1 MLGRNEPKQPD
12 ELICIISPNRDA
24 LFGQNYTVWRLG
36 MVELTNIF
44 TLKNII
50 IYLLIINIIAFL
62 AMFIDKKKAEKD
74 RWRIKESTLLT
85 LALIGG
91 SIGSI
96 AGMYTFH
103 HKTKKPR
110 FFIGIPVIIVLQ
122 IMLIIAIVI
131 R

>member
-1 MLGRNEPKQPD
+1 
-12 ELICIISPNRDA
+12 
-24 LFGQNYTVWRLG
+24 

-91 SIGSI
+91 SIGAI

-110 FFIGIPVIIVLQ
+110 FFIGIPVIIVFQ
-122 IMLIIAIVI
+122 TMLIIAIFI
-131 R
+131 KWYLYIQQICMILGLQKHGRQQGYKKIHK

>member
-1 MLGRNEPKQPD
+1 
-12 ELICIISPNRDA
+12 
-24 LFGQNYTVWRLG
+24 

-91 SIGSI
+91 RIGAI
-96 AGMYTFH
+96 A
-103 HKTKKPR
+103 
-110 FFIGIPVIIVLQ
+110 
-122 IMLIIAIVI
+122 
-131 R
+131 

>member
-1 MLGRNEPKQPD
+1 
-12 ELICIISPNRDA
+12 
-24 LFGQNYTVWRLG
+24 

-91 SIGSI
+91 SIGAI

-103 HKTKKPR
+103 NKTKKPR
-110 FFIGIPVIIVLQ
+110 FFIGIPVIIVFQ
-122 IMLIIAIVI
+122 TMLIIAIFI
-131 R
+131 K